1 MQVTFN
7 WFYMNERFSYYQCQ
21 KQYYTYLLK
30 VLAKD
35 KYIDTYL
42 TAIYVLTSSTM
53 SVDVYSACVDFEF
66 QNKTWIALCE
76 EISLSHENK
85 A

>member
-1 MQVTFN
+1 MVL
-7 WFYMNERFSYYQCQ
+7 YKRFSYYQCQ

-42 TAIYVLTSSTM
+42 IVIFVLTSSTM
-53 SVDVYSACVDFEF
+53 PVDVYIACVDFEF
-66 QNKTWIALCE
+66 QNKT
-76 EISLSHENK
+76 
-85 A
+85 